1 MSQQTCFKKDYTNNP
16 ITIQHHN
23 FVNYFWMHH
32 NKERTCREPFSNY
45 NTWWKFK
52 SLAFYGKK
60 ALITREYFHY
70 CFIHPLFLS
79 QINDWLVW
87 KTNIFGVNYF
97 IANQKK
103 QLITCFYDFYPVH
116 LEHLKY
122 IEFHSPLLKAKT
134 RTNI

>member
-60 ALITREYFHY
+60 ALITGEYFPY

-103 QLITCFYDFYPVH
+103 QWITCFYDFYPVH

-134 RTNI
+134 RTNM